1 MNKALK
7 NYIGAYVGHIASI
20 VFLIISE
27 QNHWPKWLP
36 LSCMLLTA
44 GFFIYLFWK
53 NENLPKETKLVRA
66 LLLFLFFQ
74 LAALIF
80 VLIKLSEH
88 RSRNT

>member
-1 MNKALK
+1 MNKVLK
-7 NYIGAYVGHIASI
+7 NYVGAYMAHIASI
-20 VFLIISE
+20 VFLIICE

-36 LSCMLLTA
+36 LSCVLLTA

-53 NENLPKETKLVRA
+53 NENLPKETKFTRV

-80 VLIKLSEH
+80 VLIKLSER
-88 RSRNT
+88 RSSNT

>member
-7 NYIGAYVGHIASI
+7 NYVGAYMAHIASI
-20 VFLIISE
+20 VFLIISQ

-66 LLLFLFFQ
+66 LLLYLFFL

-80 VLIKLSEH
+80 VLIKLFEH